1 MNYMSE
7 FFRNYLS
14 DSNERVSTQGLHQ
27 FVPITLTYVQDG
39 EIKSVDMNRV
49 ITNLKCDNSKHNI
62 IDKFNQAFKALELP
76 IKCEYKLIEQEGW
89 KFGTLNMSGLNF
101 FNVDSTFGFSY
112 PNLSAHSDNL
122 FEEFSNLLD
131 TDMYGLLQYNLPLDV
146 ARSWYDIFLMLK
158 NNIEKYNVYPKVEDS
173 TEGSNET
180 TDDEYRK
187 YISKIPLFEN
197 IQIPPIGKP
206 INGDPTKLK
215 QTKYEIQEPIYR
227 EIIQGSAS
235 EVGYKWLPEVIK
247 KHSTFNYDESTG
259 NTSTNGI
266 NYTIKGCNGNT
277 FCEKVMNG
285 EVVDKEKL
293 TSPQTDGD
301 VVNAGSP
308 YVQYNYYAQY
318 YGYSGYT
325 FEDISQANK
334 SAHYLPVM
342 WFSNL
347 FNMDKKKT
355 FPAIVFESTEDGFVF
370 SFNSDNISKN
380 GYNTQTSSNSSYYKN
395 GDGGGHVLY
404 H

>member
-7 FFRNYLS
+7 FFRNYL
-14 DSNERVSTQGLHQ
+14 DSRNENVSTQGLHQ

-101 FNVDSTFGFSY
+101 FNLDSTFGFSY

-122 FEEFSNLLD
+122 FEEFSNLLG

-146 ARSWYDIFLMLK
+146 TRSWYDIFLMLK
-158 NNIEKYNVYPKVEDS
+158 NNIEKYNVYPKGEDS

-180 TDDEYRK
+180 TDDKYRK

-197 IQIPPIGKP
+197 IQIPPIGEP
-206 INGDPTKLK
+206 INGDIVKLK
-215 QTKYEIQEPIYR
+215 QKDYEIQEPIYR

-247 KHSTFNYDESTG
+247 KHPTFNYDESMG
-259 NTSTNGI
+259 NTSTNKT
-266 NYTIKGCNGNT
+266 NYTIKGCKGNT

-285 EVVDKEKL
+285 EAINKDKL
-293 TSPQTDGD
+293 TNPQTDGD

-308 YVQYNYYAQY
+308 YVQ
-318 YGYSGYT
+318 
-325 FEDISQANK
+325 
-334 SAHYLPVM
+334 
-342 WFSNL
+342 
-347 FNMDKKKT
+347 
-355 FPAIVFESTEDGFVF
+355 
-370 SFNSDNISKN
+370 
-380 GYNTQTSSNSSYYKN
+380 
-395 GDGGGHVLY
+395 
-404 H
+404 